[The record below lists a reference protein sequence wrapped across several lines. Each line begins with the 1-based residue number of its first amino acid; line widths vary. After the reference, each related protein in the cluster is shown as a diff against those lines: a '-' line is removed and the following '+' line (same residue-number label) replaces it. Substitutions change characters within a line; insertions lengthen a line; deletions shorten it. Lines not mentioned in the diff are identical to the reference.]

1 MLGLGR
7 GWPAEVQISIFNV
20 LVSVKLESQFFFS
33 LQKANLLVR
42 KVHYLHT
49 KFSFSMPIFL
59 RDSQIFSV
67 TCGCVQKL
75 NIYKIYLEN
84 LRFSSLVIEFFY
96 PCSRVAANFF
106 SLWKKASIIWCKT
119 HLLLTRLASNLMCCA
134 AKRRGSKRLEISAGI
149 ITLVVETVWK
159 KRKKER
165 KAKKCA
171 GIYAL
176 SKSPRVGKRWDTK
189 LYLQS
194 KFSSKSYFLVHFCRP

>member
-1 MLGLGR
+1 M
-7 GWPAEVQISIFNV
+7 
-20 LVSVKLESQFFFS
+20 
-33 LQKANLLVR
+33 
-42 KVHYLHT
+42 HYLHS
-49 KFSFSMPIFL
+49 KFSFCMSIFL

-134 AKRRGSKRLEISAGI
+134 AKRRASKRLEISAGI

-165 KAKKCA
+165 RKNVRGYMPYRRALEWGKD
-171 GIYAL
+171 GIQNCIY
-176 SKSPRVGKRWDTK
+176 SPN
-189 LYLQS
+189 
-194 KFSSKSYFLVHFCRP
+194 FLPNHIS

>member
-20 LVSVKLESQFFFS
+20 LVSVKLESQFFS
-33 LQKANLLVR
+33 LQKVNLLVT
-42 KVHYLHT
+42 KVRYLHS
-49 KFSFSMPIFL
+49 KFSFCMSIFL

-106 SLWKKASIIWCKT
+106 SLWEKASIIWCKT
-119 HLLLTRLASNLMCCA
+119 HLLLTRRKNVRGYMPY
-134 AKRRGSKRLEISAGI
+134 RRALEWGKDGIQNCIYSPNFLPNHIS
-149 ITLVVETVWK
+149 
-159 KRKKER
+159 
-165 KAKKCA
+165 
-171 GIYAL
+171 
-176 SKSPRVGKRWDTK
+176 
-189 LYLQS
+189 
-194 KFSSKSYFLVHFCRP
+194 

>member
-20 LVSVKLESQFFFS
+20 LVSVKLESQFFS
-33 LQKANLLVR
+33 LQKVNLLAT
-42 KVHYLHT
+42 KVHYLHS
-49 KFSFSMPIFL
+49 KFSFCMSIFL

-106 SLWKKASIIWCKT
+106 SLWKKESIIWCKT

-134 AKRRGSKRLEISAGI
+134 AKRRASKRLEISAGI

-194 KFSSKSYFLVHFCRP
+194 KFSSNSYFLVHFCRP